1 MMPSGST
8 ATAVLPGYEAQLSNG
23 GVEHSRVKLSTAAAA
38 LREQLR
44 ECSAGGKSTSVDIC
58 ERPCLREEETLSY
71 RCRVTFQ
78 LLCSNGGDDE
88 VWEYAMRTNKEAV
101 SINCSHFPIATLRI
115 QVAMDELMHL
125 FNGDGKIKFTT
136 LLSARP
142 ASISFA
148 SSWAD
153 DKDLTVTINYT
164 EQLPT
169 PSTDEE
175 SKWLSEA
182 DEVRRQC
189 RLTSLT
195 GRSRKRKLVSYDQN
209 SNDEGNILIKDSI
222 TIRYDVA
229 NGNTIDVLVGDRQP
243 PHEGDICIKYEKPED
258 AFAHPNGNAMKMALS
273 WILTRMTL
281 ISSELRDN
289 DIGLLEMYCGCGAHT
304 VPIAKVCSNISFISC
319 VELDERLIMA
329 CQKNLRLNRIDAEFK
344 RPGKELDKE
353 RKSSEPVVQLF
364 RGDAGEW
371 AKKSRHKLTSRKK
384 TEEVCNSNTTWYG
397 RDYTILLVDPPRA
410 GLSADVCQLAIE
422 GSFQHIIY
430 ISCGKEALL
439 RDLAILSSM
448 FEIADCTLIDL
459 FPRTDAVE
467 SLVHLRRRQIA
478 A

>member
-1 MMPSGST
+1 MPAAMMPSAVSF
-8 ATAVLPGYEAQLSNG
+8 TAVLPGYEAQLSDG
-23 GVEHSRVKLSTAAAA
+23 GVEHSEAKLSAAAAA
-38 LREQLR
+38 LREQLH
-44 ECSAGGKSTSVDIC
+44 ECSAGKSVDIC
-58 ERPCLREEETLSY
+58 ERPCLREDETLSY

-78 LLCSNGGDDE
+78 LLCSGGDG
-88 VWEYAMRTNKEAV
+88 VWEYAMRTNKKAV
-101 SINCSHFPIATLRI
+101 PINCSHFPIATLRI
-115 QVAMDELMHL
+115 QVAMDELMRL
-125 FNGDGKIKFTT
+125 FNDDTNEFAA

-164 EQLPT
+164 EQLPAL
-169 PSTDEE
+169 STDEE

-209 SNDEGNILIKDSI
+209 SNDEGNIVIRDSI
-222 TIRYDVA
+222 TIYYDVA
-229 NGNTIDVLVGDRQP
+229 SGNTIDVLVGDRQP

-281 ISSELRDN
+281 ISSELRND

-344 RPGKELDKE
+344 RPDKGLDKE

-371 AKKSRHKLTSRKK
+371 AKKSMHKLTSRKK

>member
-1 MMPSGST
+1 MPSRHN
-8 ATAVLPGYEAQLSNG
+8 AVLPGYEAQLSDS
-23 GVEHSRVKLSTAAAA
+23 GVDHSVAKLCTAAAA

-44 ECSAGGKSTSVDIC
+44 ECSAGKSVDIC
-58 ERPCLREEETLSY
+58 ERPCQEDETLSY

-78 LLCSNGGDDE
+78 LLCSDDG

-115 QVAMDELMHL
+115 QKAMNELMQF
-125 FNGDGKIKFTT
+125 FNGDEKCRFAS

-164 EQLPT
+164 DRLPAL
-169 PSTDEE
+169 STDEE

-189 RLTSLT
+189 RLSSLT
-195 GRSRKRKLVSYDQN
+195 GRSRKRKLVSFDR
-209 SNDEGNILIKDSI
+209 NDINGGNIVIRDSI
-222 TIRYDVA
+222 TASYNAA
-229 NGNTIDVLVGDRQP
+229 NGGTIDVIVGDRQS

-281 ISSELRDN
+281 ISSDI
-289 DIGLLEMYCGCGAHT
+289 DDDGIGLLEMYCGCGAHT

-329 CQKNLRLNRIDAEFK
+329 CQKNLRLNQIDAEFR
-344 RPGKELDKE
+344 RPGEGLERE

-371 AKKSRHKLTSRKK
+371 AKKSRHKLNSRKK
-384 TEEVCNSNTTWYG
+384 TEQVCNSNTTWYG

-410 GLSADVCQLAIE
+410 GISPDVCRMALE

-439 RDLAILSSM
+439 RDLAILNSV

-467 SLVHLRRRQIA
+467 SLVHLRRRK
-478 A
+478 